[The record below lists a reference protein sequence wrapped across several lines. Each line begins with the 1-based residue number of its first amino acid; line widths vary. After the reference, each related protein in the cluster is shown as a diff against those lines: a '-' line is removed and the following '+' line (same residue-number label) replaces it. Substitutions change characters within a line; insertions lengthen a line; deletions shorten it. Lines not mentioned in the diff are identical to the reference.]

1 LEEWNTGNNTS
12 IYAALVIIMKGC
24 TIIDL
29 HQIPERR
36 QKIKQKE
43 QLATQRQD
51 VVLVAGMCIS

>member
-1 LEEWNTGNNTS
+1 LEEWNTGNTTS
-12 IYAALVIIMKGC
+12 LYAALIIITQVC